1 MKTTLEILLLIL
13 SLVSCNTQQQDFY
26 WLAGTWKLD
35 GKNIYEV
42 WQVNEGDKTL
52 EGRSFIIKGSDTV
65 VTEMITI
72 QSYKESF
79 HYIPDVAGDQPP
91 VDFTFTSHDDHS
103 FVAENPEHDFPK
115 LIRYRYIKKDGQER
129 IEAAIEGNGKVIPY
143 SFIKLK

>member
-1 MKTTLEILLLIL
+1 MLLLGRCR
-13 SLVSCNTQQQDFY
+13 SQQQDFQ

-42 WQVNEGDKTL
+42 WQLSEADKIL
-52 EGRSFIIKGSDTV
+52 EGRSFIVKDYDTV

-72 QSYKESF
+72 QFYNGSF

-91 VDFTFTSHDDHS
+91 VDFTFTSHNDNS
-103 FVAENPEHDFPK
+103 FVAENPKHDFPK
-115 LIRYRYIKKDGQER
+115 LIRYRYVKKDGQER